1 MSAITTDWTLPETEA
16 ATSRTFHHDKTY
28 RRDEEFRAAL
38 DSYIADYAE
47 YQRRRAEMIGRP
59 RTLSRP

>member
-16 ATSRTFHHDKTY
+16 PTRSAFHRDKTY

-38 DSYIADYAE
+38 DSYIADYGE
-47 YQRRRAEMIGRP
+47 YQRRRAEMIGIP
-59 RTLSRP
+59 RTPSRP

>member
-16 ATSRTFHHDKTY
+16 PTSYASHRDKTY

-47 YQRRRAEMIGRP
+47 YQKRRADMIVRP
-59 RTLSRP
+59 RTLPRP

>member
-1 MSAITTDWTLPETEA
+1 MSAITTDWTLPESEA
-16 ATSRTFHHDKTY
+16 PTSYAFHRDKTY
-28 RRDEEFRAAL
+28 RRAEEFRAAL